1 MAYSISNQVAFQ
13 KKKRNK
19 DILITIL
26 FYVTTLLLP
35 SLAIGKISFS
45 EDNPSSIFQAF
56 NPEESPTIPVFIL
69 TVLIR
74 SLLLFFLFHLRKNTK
89 RMSRLGLSIFCLF
102 LVYRLVSLLYFPY
115 GKLDFVVHPQNGASD
130 VTLLFPGLSIY
141 DRIAEFV

>member
-45 EDNPSSIFQAF
+45 EDN
-56 NPEESPTIPVFIL
+56 E
-69 TVLIR
+69 
-74 SLLLFFLFHLRKNTK
+74 
-89 RMSRLGLSIFCLF
+89 
-102 LVYRLVSLLYFPY
+102 LVR
-115 GKLDFVVHPQNGASD
+115 H
-130 VTLLFPGLSIY
+130 
-141 DRIAEFV
+141 